1 MSETLLVVQPS
12 DDYARRVLNTVP
24 DAVFVATK
32 QRAKEL
38 NHYPHVIAVDLENAE
53 ETHQTVSE
61 WARKHNIKFAG
72 ITTFICEAMSETAA
86 LAQAL
91 HLPFHADALVQRTR
105 DKHKS
110 NIAWQREGVTT
121 PTTQKIRDLN
131 DLLDFAT
138 QTDGPYILKPAEG
151 SGSAWV
157 LRVENAEG
165 LIDAHARITAGIGHS
180 TYLAQQCVSG
190 REFSADLYVERGNV
204 HILRLTEKYLLPC
217 QGRAGLV
224 GAYYPANVTG
234 GMRDTMHT
242 TFLRGVM
249 ALGVK
254 SGIVMVDGIW
264 MRSKLYLLEMALR
277 PGGDCLPD
285 LCMHATGYDPIR
297 IACEVALGKTPEL
310 PSIDR
315 PKPVAA
321 LHLITDQNGLI
332 EDINFDR
339 LKQHP
344 VVLHVD
350 PYHLKGDELRSWA
363 GSYDDSI
370 LASCIVQCVK
380 SDDLPILV
388 EMLTKR
394 IDLKLKP
401 IAKRKEKV
409 TKSA

>member
-1 MSETLLVVQPS
+1 MTESLLVVQPS
-12 DDYARRVLNTVP
+12 NDYAHRILKSTPN
-24 DAVFVATK
+24 AVFVATE

-38 NHYPHVIAVDLENAE
+38 SQHPHVIATDWQDTAQ
-53 ETHQTVSE
+53 THQTVM
-61 WARKHNIKFAG
+61 AYAKQHNITFGG

-86 LAQAL
+86 LAQTMGL
-91 HLPFHADALVQRTR
+91 SFHADALVQRTR

-110 NIAWQREGVTT
+110 NIAWQREGVPT
-121 PTTQKIRDLN
+121 PTTQKVRDLN
-131 DLLDFAT
+131 DLLDFAA

-157 LRVENAEG
+157 LHVETQEE
-165 LIDAHARITAGIGHS
+165 LVDAHSRISKGIGQTS
-180 TYLAQQCVSG
+180 YLAQQCISG
-190 REFSADLYVERGNV
+190 REFSADLYVERGNI
-204 HILRLTEKYLLPC
+204 HILRLTEKYLIPC

-224 GAYYPANVTG
+224 GAYYPANVPDV
-234 GMRDTMHT
+234 MRDTMHN

-254 SGIVMVDGIW
+254 HGIVMVDAIW
-264 MRSKLYLLEMALR
+264 MRNRLYLLEMALR

-285 LCMHATGYDPIR
+285 LCIHATDYDPIR
-297 IACEVALGKTPEL
+297 TACEVALGKEPEL
-310 PSIDR
+310 PSITR

-321 LHLITDQNGLI
+321 LHLITDQSGLI
-332 EDINFDR
+332 ESINFDR

-344 VVLHVD
+344 VVLQVE
-350 PYHLKGDELRSWA
+350 PYHLKGDELRAWA

-394 IDLKLKP
+394 VDLKLKP
-401 IAKRKEKV
+401 LQKQKETIKKR
-409 TKSA
+409 A

>member
-1 MSETLLVVQPS
+1 MTEVLLVVQPS
-12 DDYARRVLNTVP
+12 NDYAHRILTVTP
-24 DAVFVATK
+24 HVVFVADP

-38 NHYPHVIAVDLENAE
+38 KHHPHVVATTLQDTSLAQQDVAVYA
-53 ETHQTVSE
+53 S
-61 WARKHNIKFAG
+61 KHKLKPAG
-72 ITTFICEAMSETAA
+72 ITTFICEAMAETAE

-91 HLPFHADALVQRTR
+91 ELPFHAEALVQRTR

-110 NIAWQREGVTT
+110 SISWQREGVPT
-121 PTTQKIRDLN
+121 PATQKVRDLN
-131 DLLDFAT
+131 DLLDFAA
-138 QTDGPYILKPAEG
+138 QTDAPYILKPAEG

-157 LRVENAEG
+157 LRVEQQDD
-165 LIDAHARITAGIGHS
+165 LKDAHARMVSGTGQS
-180 TYLAQQCVSG
+180 SYLAQQCITG
-190 REFSADLYVERGNV
+190 REFSADLYVERGNI

-224 GAYYPANVTG
+224 GAYYPANVPDV
-234 GMRDTMHT
+234 MRDTMHT

-254 SGIVMVDGIW
+254 HGIVMVDAIW
-264 MRSKLYLLEMALR
+264 MRNKLYLLEMALR

-297 IACEVALGKTPEL
+297 TACEIALGKEPEL

-321 LHLITDQNGLI
+321 LHLITDQSGKI
-332 EDINFDR
+332 QDINFDR

-344 VVLHVD
+344 VVLHVE
-350 PYHLKGDELRSWA
+350 PYHLKGDELRSWE

-370 LASCIVQCVK
+370 LAACIVQCVK

-394 IDLKLKP
+394 IDLKIKTP
-401 IAKRKEKV
+401 SKRTEKLA
-409 TKSA
+409 KSA